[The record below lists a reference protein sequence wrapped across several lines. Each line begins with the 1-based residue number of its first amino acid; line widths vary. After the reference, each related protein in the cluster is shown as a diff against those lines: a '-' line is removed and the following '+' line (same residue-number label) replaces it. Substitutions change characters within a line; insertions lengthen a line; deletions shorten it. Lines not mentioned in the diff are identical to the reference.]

1 MRRFIFFFA
10 AVVSALLFVS
20 CGDDDNDPKLSALT
34 VQITSDQTVSDYTV
48 FQVKVTESKSGTTF
62 TAQADASGKATFS
75 LPLGQY
81 DIVAEDDYNGAST
94 MYGHAENYT
103 LSDYQATVSVK
114 VSALLGQL
122 DKTFVLDELYF
133 NGDDN
138 GNYSRTYYEGYFTI
152 RNVSDRALYA
162 DGLSIAICGDYNNL
176 ETDDSDPMPQY
187 LTKDSIVVTQL
198 YTIPGDG
205 HTYKVN
211 PGESLVIAHSAIN
224 HKLGEDG
231 KVDPEKPYSID
242 LSGADFEIYVPY
254 EYSMTTDNQD
264 VPNLIVDYSMNQA
277 FNWGYS
283 GGTPMLLVR
292 LTDAQKTAMLS
303 GKVKL
308 PLPTSY
314 GLMEMD
320 HLLLPMSAVIDG
332 VETGCVDNLFHK
344 VLPDRIDRGSV
355 LIQDDGLYGGFRGQF
370 VQRKRVTGA
379 NGKETV
385 VDTNN
390 STNDFEVIEHGQKS
404 YPKK

>member
-1 MRRFIFFFA
+1 MRKFIFLFA

-20 CGDDDNDPKLSALT
+20 CGDDDNDPKLSAFT
-34 VQITSDQTVSDYTV
+34 VQITSDQAVSDYTV

-81 DIVAEDDYNGAST
+81 DIVAEDDFNGAST
-94 MYGHAENYT
+94 MYGHTENYT
-103 LSDYQATVSVK
+103 LSAYQATASIK
-114 VSALLGQL
+114 VAALIGQL

-138 GNYSRTYYEGYFTI
+138 GNFSRTYYEGYFTI

-176 ETDDSDPMPQY
+176 ETDESDPMPQY

-231 KVDPEKPYSID
+231 NVDPEKPYSID

-277 FNWGYS
+277 FNWGYG

-292 LTDAQKTAMLS
+292 LTDAQKTAMLN

-314 GLMEMD
+314 GSMEMD
-320 HLLLPMSAVIDG
+320 HLLLPVSAVIDG
-332 VETGCVDNLFHK
+332 AETGCVDNLFHK

-355 LIQDDGLYGGFRGQF
+355 LIQDDGLYGGFCGQF

-390 STNDFEVIEHGQKS
+390 STNDFEVIAHGQKS